1 MSGSAPARPSER
13 VNPLELM
20 RLDGRVAL
28 VTGAGR
34 GLGAAAARG
43 LAAAGAEIVLM
54 SRTPSELAAT
64 QGDIEAAGG
73 RARAITCDVCDTAA
87 LRAAI
92 AGIDRLDILV
102 NNAGFNIPEPFVEVS
117 EAHLDQLLDL
127 NVRAAFLA
135 AQFAV
140 HKMLETPD
148 RKARGGAVIHIS
160 SQMGHVGSPRRTVYC
175 MSKHALEG
183 LNKAMA
189 VELAPHNIR
198 SNAIGPTF
206 VETPLTQTFFK
217 NEQFRD
223 WVVERI
229 PLGRIGSMEEVVGA
243 IVFLASPAASLITG
257 ASLLVDGGWTA
268 Q

>member
-1 MSGSAPARPSER
+1 MQDF
-13 VNPLELM
+13 
-20 RLDGRVAL
+20 RLDGRTAL

-34 GLGAAAARG
+34 GIGAAAARG
-43 LAAAGAEIVLM
+43 LAAAGAEVIVM
-54 SRTPSELAAT
+54 SRSGPELDAMV
-64 QGDIEAAGG
+64 GEIEAAGG
-73 RARAITCDVCDTAA
+73 RAHARVCDVCDSGA
-87 LRAAI
+87 LRSAI
-92 AGIDRLDILV
+92 GGFKQLDILV

-135 AQFAV
+135 AQFSV
-140 HKMLETPD
+140 HKMLEAPD

-198 SNAIGPTF
+198 VNAIGPTF
-206 VETPLTQTFFK
+206 VETPLTETFFA
-217 NEQFRD
+217 NAQFRD

-229 PLGRIGSMEEVVGA
+229 PLGRIGRMEEVVGA

>member
-1 MSGSAPARPSER
+1 
-13 VNPLELM
+13 VTDF
-20 RLDGRVAL
+20 RLDGRTAL
-28 VTGAGR
+28 VTGSGR
-34 GLGAAAARG
+34 GIGAAAARG
-43 LAAAGAEIVLM
+43 LAAAGAEVIVM
-54 SRTPSELAAT
+54 SRSRQELDAMVAE
-64 QGDIEAAGG
+64 IEAAGG
-73 RARAITCDVCDTAA
+73 RAQARVCDVCDSAA
-87 LRAAI
+87 LKTTIGGLA
-92 AGIDRLDILV
+92 RLDILV

-117 EAHLDQLLDL
+117 ADHLDKLLDL

-140 HKMLETPD
+140 QKMLEAPD
-148 RKARGGAVIHIS
+148 RKQRGGAVIHIS

-175 MSKHALEG
+175 MTKHALEG

-198 SNAIGPTF
+198 VNAVGPTF
-206 VETPLTQTFFK
+206 VETPLTQTFFA
-217 NEQFRD
+217 NAQFRD

-229 PLGRIGSMEEVVGA
+229 PMGRIGRMEEVVGA

>member
-1 MSGSAPARPSER
+1 MQEF
-13 VNPLELM
+13 
-20 RLDGRVAL
+20 RLDGRTAL

-34 GLGAAAARG
+34 GIGAAAARG
-43 LAAAGAEIVLM
+43 LAAAGAEVIVM
-54 SRTPSELAAT
+54 SRSRDELDAIVDEIA
-64 QGDIEAAGG
+64 
-73 RARAITCDVCDTAA
+73 RARGSAKAIVCDVCDTPA
-87 LRAAI
+87 LQTAI
-92 AGIDRLDILV
+92 GGLARLDILV

-140 HKMLETPD
+140 RKMLEAPD
-148 RKARGGAVIHIS
+148 RKERGGAVVHIS

-198 SNAIGPTF
+198 VNAIGPTF
-206 VETPLTQTFFK
+206 VETPLTQTFFA
-217 NEQFRD
+217 NAQFRD

-229 PLGRIGSMEEVVGA
+229 PMGRIGRMEEVVGA